1 MKKLLEKWKGESDT
15 DMNLRRDKKGTLI
28 PNLNFSSVS
37 NEGTGLF
44 LESLKVICCN
54 AKLVLK
60 HSIWLNAN
68 LKFCNQIISSL
79 LLNVFINGQSALN
92 LLCRE
97 AFSVHHQQNV
107 IIFQAAFGKLVI
119 GGKTVSIEL
128 RWEITTTIFPSKI
141 MLRCK
146 EAIEGDREILRNILK

>member
-1 MKKLLEKWKGESDT
+1 M
-15 DMNLRRDKKGTLI
+15 
-28 PNLNFSSVS
+28 
-37 NEGTGLF
+37 
-44 LESLKVICCN
+44 
-54 AKLVLK
+54 
-60 HSIWLNAN
+60 
-68 LKFCNQIISSL
+68 ISSL

-92 LLCRE
+92 LFCQE

-107 IIFQAAFGKLVI
+107 IIFQAAFMKLVI

-141 MLRCK
+141 MFRCK